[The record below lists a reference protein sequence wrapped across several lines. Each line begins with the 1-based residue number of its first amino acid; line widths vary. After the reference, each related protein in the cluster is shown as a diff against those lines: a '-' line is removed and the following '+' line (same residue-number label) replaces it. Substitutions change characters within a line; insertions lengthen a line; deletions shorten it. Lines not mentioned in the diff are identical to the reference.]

1 MDGKIGL
8 EEHFSFED
16 TIEDSNGFLDL
27 SVWPELKSRLL
38 DFNDKRLKFMDKYGM
53 EVMILSL
60 NAPAVQ
66 GIPNVKKAIEI
77 APDRILF
84 TSDYPFE
91 GIEEATL
98 WFDNTSI
105 SERDRAKIGKTN
117 SNNLFKLNL

>member
-1 MDGKIGL
+1 
-8 EEHFSFED
+8 
-16 TIEDSNGFLDL
+16 
-27 SVWPELKSRLL
+27 
-38 DFNDKRLKFMDKYGM
+38 MDKYGM